1 MANTAGALA
10 LFRKEVRRFLKVWLQ
25 TVLTPMITVVL
36 YLMVFSHVLAAR
48 VVENLSVPY
57 AVFLVPG
64 LIMMSVIQNA
74 FANSSSS
81 LIQSKVNGS
90 LTFLLL
96 SPISAFEIW
105 LAYVAA
111 AVVRALLCGGSVLI
125 AALFFV
131 DLPISNALWI
141 LAFATLAGAALGSL
155 GIIGGVAAQKFDHL
169 AAFTNFVI
177 LPLSFLSGVF
187 YSLHSLPEF
196 WQSLSRFNPFFYMI
210 DGLRYGFLG
219 VADVSPWQSLAVVA
233 GFMLLA
239 CSACLLMLQRGYR
252 LRT

>member
-1 MANTAGALA
+1 MMARCNAWLSLIKYYLYAQEGNSVTNTAGALA

-48 VVENLSVPY
+48 VVDHLSVPY

-96 SPISAFEIW
+96 SPISTFEIW
-105 LAYVAA
+105 VGYVGA
-111 AVVRALLCGGSVLI
+111 AVVRGLLCGGSV
-125 AALFFV
+125 
-131 DLPISNALWI
+131 
-141 LAFATLAGAALGSL
+141 
-155 GIIGGVAAQKFDHL
+155 
-169 AAFTNFVI
+169 
-177 LPLSFLSGVF
+177 
-187 YSLHSLPEF
+187 
-196 WQSLSRFNPFFYMI
+196 
-210 DGLRYGFLG
+210 
-219 VADVSPWQSLAVVA
+219 
-233 GFMLLA
+233 
-239 CSACLLMLQRGYR
+239 
-252 LRT
+252 